1 MKNKMILLGVIL
13 SFSLNMEAQISCESL
28 VDSCVTWYKEKA
40 LRGRVYKTF
49 PYSYKGGKAKSDG
62 DVDLKVSIVT
72 ACGESFHNI
81 DLFICFDSEDKVKA
95 CLFQLSF
102 EGNTLNESYLA
113 DIGVMQS
120 QIMKKYGS
128 TNMNKTYS
136 RDGKITTGWEYSIDG
151 WLKSSFFLSKL
162 WGMTISYLNW
172 NIGGTLKL

>member
-49 PYSYKGGKAKSDG
+49 PYSYKGGKAKSNG

-151 WLKSSFFLSKL
+151 WLKSSFFCQSC
-162 WGMTISYLNW
+162 GE
-172 NIGGTLKL
+172 